1 MKFQVNRHVKK
12 IAAGALAAAAV
23 LTVGFAA
30 NAAYADSKQDD
41 KILDNIYIGEV
52 AVGGMSGEE
61 ARQAVDSYVQD
72 VQKTKFTL
80 RVNDKK
86 ITATA
91 KQLGVTWENTG
102 VVDEAVM
109 IGKSG
114 SLITRYKDKKDLEH
128 EPKTL
133 DISFDTDEAKI
144 QSFLSKNKNKVN
156 QKAEDGGL
164 IRENGAFTITGGK
177 EGIAVNVEKSAQ
189 EIASYLANDWKLEA
203 AELELAADVVQ
214 PRGSKEELSKV
225 KDVLG
230 TFSTNYSSSSA
241 GRAMNV
247 SNGCGLINGALLY
260 PGDEFSV
267 YEAVSPFD
275 AEHGYALA
283 GSYENGTVVETY
295 GGGICQV
302 STTLYNAVIKAE
314 LAVTER
320 FPHSMIVNYVNP
332 SMDAAIA
339 GTYKDLKFKN
349 STDAPVYIEGITG
362 GGIITFNIYGQ
373 ETRPD
378 DREVIFESEIISEN
392 HPATQIQG
400 SASHNVGYV
409 SVQQSAHVG
418 KSAKLWKIVKE
429 GGVEKSR
436 EEFNNSNYRASPKII
451 VVGTNTASAEARAYI
466 QNAIASQNEGAIYAA
481 AQTAASIAARPV
493 QPEVPEENPEGEN
506 PEGENPDAQPEE
518 NNPDKNDKDKND
530 KDKNDKD
537 KSDKKEETGKKEEP
551 VKKEEPKEDAKQES
565 TAGKAETKEEA
576 RPKEENKV
584 QDKDSQ
590 AAVKKKQTQAET
602 SADSEQAENEEE
614 SQD

>member
-1 MKFQVNRHVKK
+1 MRVKFQINRHVKK
-12 IAAGALAAAAV
+12 IAAGTLAAAGILAA
-23 LTVGFAA
+23 GFAV
-30 NAAYADSKQDD
+30 NLAYADAKQED
-41 KILDNIYIGEV
+41 KILENVYIGEV
-52 AVGGMSGEE
+52 AVGGMNEQE
-61 ARQAVDSYVQD
+61 AMQAVNEYVSGVQD
-72 VQKTKFTL
+72 TKFTL
-80 RVNDKK
+80 KVNDKSLK
-86 ITATA
+86 ATA
-91 KQLGVTWENTG
+91 KQLGVEWENTG
-102 VVDEAVM
+102 VVEEAVM

-133 DISFDTDEAKI
+133 ELTFRTDESQIEKY
-144 QSFLSKNKNKVN
+144 LTKNKKKVD
-156 QKAEDGGL
+156 QEAVDGGL
-164 IRENGAFTITGGK
+164 KRENGAFTITGGD
-177 EGIAVNVEKSAQ
+177 EGIEVNVEKSAQ
-189 EIASYLANDWKLEA
+189 TIAQYITNDWDTGEA
-203 AELELAADVVQ
+203 EIELSADVVQ

-230 TFSTNYSSSSA
+230 TFSTNYSSSSS

-247 SNGCGLINGALLY
+247 ANGCSRINGTLLY

-349 STDAPVYIEGITG
+349 NTDAPVYIEGITG
-362 GGIITFNIYGQ
+362 GGIITFNVYGE
-373 ETRPD
+373 ETRD
-378 DREVIFESEIISEN
+378 AGREVIFESEIISEN

-418 KSAKLWKIVKE
+418 KAAKLWKIVKE
-429 GGVEKSR
+429 NGVEKSR
-436 EEFNNSNYRASPKII
+436 EEFNSSNYRASPKII
-451 VVGTNTASAEARAYI
+451 IVGTNTASAEARAYI
-466 QNAIASQNEGAIYAA
+466 QNAIASQNEGAIYSA
-481 AQTAASIAARPV
+481 AQTAAAIAARPV
-493 QPEVPEENPEGEN
+493 QPEPEEPSDTENPDENPEG
-506 PEGENPDAQPEE
+506 NPDDNTQEQPKE
-518 NNPDKNDKDKND
+518 D
-530 KDKNDKD
+530 
-537 KSDKKEETGKKEEP
+537 DKKEEEP
-551 VKKEEPKEDAKQES
+551 KKEEPKKEEQKKEEPKKKEEKKAEAS
-565 TAGKAETKEEA
+565 KAETK
-576 RPKEENKV
+576 
-584 QDKDSQ
+584 KDD
-590 AAVKKKQTQAET
+590 AAKADSGDKQTDAKET
-602 SADSEQAENEEE
+602 DASVKSKDTADNDSKEQ
-614 SQD
+614 

>member
-1 MKFQVNRHVKK
+1 MMVRFQMNRHVKK
-12 IAAGALAAAAV
+12 IAAGSIAAIGILAA
-23 LTVGFAA
+23 GFAV
-30 NAAYADSKQDD
+30 NQAYADAKQED
-41 KILDNIYIGEV
+41 KILDNVYIGEV
-52 AVGGMSGEE
+52 AVGGMSEEE
-61 ARQAVDSYVQD
+61 AMQAVNEYVSGVQD
-72 VQKTKFTL
+72 TAFTL
-80 RVNDKK
+80 KINDKSLK
-86 ITATA
+86 ATA
-91 KQLGVTWENTG
+91 KQLGVEWENTR
-102 VVDEAVM
+102 VVEEAVM

-114 SLITRYKDKKDLEH
+114 SLISRYKDKKDLEH

-133 DISFDTDEAKI
+133 ELSFGTDESVIKKY
-144 QSFLSKNKNKVN
+144 LSKNKKKVD
-156 QKAEDGGL
+156 QKAVDGGL
-164 IRENGAFTITGGK
+164 TRENGQFTITGGE
-177 EGIAVNVEKSAQ
+177 EGIAVNVDESAKTIAQ
-189 EIASYLANDWKLEA
+189 FITDDWDTNEAEINLS
-203 AELELAADVVQ
+203 AEVVQ

-230 TFSTNYSSSSA
+230 TFSTNYSSSSS

-247 SNGCGLINGALLY
+247 SNGCSRINGTLLY

-349 STDAPVYIEGITG
+349 NTNAPVYIEGITG
-362 GGIITFNIYGQ
+362 GGIITFSIYGE
-373 ETRPD
+373 ETRD
-378 DREVIFESEIISEN
+378 AGREVIFESQIISEN

-418 KSAKLWKIVKE
+418 KVAKLWKIVKE
-429 GGVEKSR
+429 NGVEKSR

-451 VVGTNTASAEARAYI
+451 IVGTNTASEEARAYI

-481 AQTAASIAARPV
+481 AQTAAAIAARPV
-493 QPEVPEENPEGEN
+493 QQEPEEPENPEENPEGD
-506 PEGENPDAQPEE
+506 PADQPK
-518 NNPDKNDKDKND
+518 DDGQKNED
-530 KDKNDKD
+530 
-537 KSDKKEETGKKEEP
+537 
-551 VKKEEPKEDAKQES
+551 KKEEPKKEEPKKKEDKKEEKKAESSKADTQKNDAPKGESGEKQTDAKES
-565 TAGKAETKEEA
+565 DA
-576 RPKEENKV
+576 
-584 QDKDSQ
+584 
-590 AAVKKKQTQAET
+590 
-602 SADSEQAENEEE
+602 SADASVKSIDTDSKEQ
-614 SQD
+614 

>member
-214 PRGSKEELSKV
+214 PRGSK
-225 KDVLG
+225 
-230 TFSTNYSSSSA
+230 
-241 GRAMNV
+241 
-247 SNGCGLINGALLY
+247 
-260 PGDEFSV
+260 
-267 YEAVSPFD
+267 
-275 AEHGYALA
+275 
-283 GSYENGTVVETY
+283 
-295 GGGICQV
+295 
-302 STTLYNAVIKAE
+302 
-314 LAVTER
+314 
-320 FPHSMIVNYVNP
+320 
-332 SMDAAIA
+332 
-339 GTYKDLKFKN
+339 
-349 STDAPVYIEGITG
+349 
-362 GGIITFNIYGQ
+362 
-373 ETRPD
+373 
-378 DREVIFESEIISEN
+378 
-392 HPATQIQG
+392 
-400 SASHNVGYV
+400 
-409 SVQQSAHVG
+409 
-418 KSAKLWKIVKE
+418 
-429 GGVEKSR
+429 
-436 EEFNNSNYRASPKII
+436 
-451 VVGTNTASAEARAYI
+451 
-466 QNAIASQNEGAIYAA
+466 
-481 AQTAASIAARPV
+481 
-493 QPEVPEENPEGEN
+493 
-506 PEGENPDAQPEE
+506 
-518 NNPDKNDKDKND
+518 
-530 KDKNDKD
+530 
-537 KSDKKEETGKKEEP
+537 
-551 VKKEEPKEDAKQES
+551 
-565 TAGKAETKEEA
+565 
-576 RPKEENKV
+576 
-584 QDKDSQ
+584 
-590 AAVKKKQTQAET
+590 
-602 SADSEQAENEEE
+602 
-614 SQD
+614 